1 MKGNI
6 LRAQLYLFFDRTL
19 PLEYLCFSARCPL
32 RKTKTTCMKVKHS
45 LILIATGYIIYYFGL
60 IYKTTHAG
68 AGDKILIVAAAFKIV
83 GVVAF
88 LIKLVTYPKKKDFL
102 NW

>member
-1 MKGNI
+1 
-6 LRAQLYLFFDRTL
+6 
-19 PLEYLCFSARCPL
+19 
-32 RKTKTTCMKVKHS
+32 MKVKHS
-45 LILIATGYIIYYFGL
+45 LILIAIGYLVYLFGL
-60 IYKTTHAG
+60 VYKTTHWG

-88 LIKLVTYPKKKDFL
+88 LIKLFTYPKVKDFL